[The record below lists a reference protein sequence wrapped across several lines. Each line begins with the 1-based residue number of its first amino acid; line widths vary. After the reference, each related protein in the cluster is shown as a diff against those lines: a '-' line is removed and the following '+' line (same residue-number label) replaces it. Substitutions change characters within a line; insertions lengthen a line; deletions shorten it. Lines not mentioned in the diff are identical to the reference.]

1 MVDAIKLL
9 RRMRGHKTTPS
20 NTLSPSTSTSA
31 SSSSSPMSSSCS
43 TCTSAAAVACPFT
56 GTEDGTGLTTRS
68 YTLKGAGAVP
78 AALRV
83 FEDPVGTF
91 SGGGGNGATLWD
103 AALVLSRRCER
114 SIVRG
119 RLHGSGSSGNPR
131 CELDNRAAAGSQ
143 DPFRAAAGSGPWAG
157 VCAVELGAGVGL
169 VAMVLG
175 TLGAKVLATERP
187 MALQLLRHNVEQ
199 NTLTGNVNVEALD
212 WCAPDDFLAEAQPV
226 VAAVAAGATGKGK
239 DERCGSVQSD
249 STPTTQTPNRWADV
263 DIVVGSDL
271 AFPSNRDAYDAL
283 CGTIAAILRGSRR
296 PGGAVAYLSHEV
308 RKRKVEAEFWARLGD
323 HGLQYSVVPAP
334 AAGQGAGGDGDD
346 DDARDITVF
355 LIELQKEGE
364 STGGRGEGGNG
375 WGEVKGADK
384 DNGNGEGKCGDNDGG
399 EGEGGKDTELARC
412 GSAS

>member
-1 MVDAIKLL
+1 M
-9 RRMRGHKTTPS
+9 
-20 NTLSPSTSTSA
+20 
-31 SSSSSPMSSSCS
+31 
-43 TCTSAAAVACPFT
+43 
-56 GTEDGTGLTTRS
+56 
-68 YTLKGAGAVP
+68 
-78 AALRV
+78 

-114 SIVRG
+114 SVVPG
-119 RLHGSGSSGNPR
+119 RLHGGSRGSSGGGGGGGGNGNT
-131 CELDNRAAAGSQ
+131 CCDIDNRADGGGS
-143 DPFRAAAGSGPWAG
+143 GSRGPWAG

-226 VAAVAAGATGKGK
+226 LGAVAAGAAAGGKGEG
-239 DERCGSVQSD
+239 DGSANSE
-249 STPTTQTPNRWADV
+249 STPTTHTPNRWADV
-263 DIVVGSDL
+263 DVVVGSDL

-308 RKRKVEAEFWARLGD
+308 RKREVEAEFWARLGD
-323 HGLQYSVVPAP
+323 HGLQ
-334 AAGQGAGGDGDD
+334 
-346 DDARDITVF
+346 
-355 LIELQKEGE
+355 
-364 STGGRGEGGNG
+364 
-375 WGEVKGADK
+375 
-384 DNGNGEGKCGDNDGG
+384 
-399 EGEGGKDTELARC
+399 
-412 GSAS
+412 